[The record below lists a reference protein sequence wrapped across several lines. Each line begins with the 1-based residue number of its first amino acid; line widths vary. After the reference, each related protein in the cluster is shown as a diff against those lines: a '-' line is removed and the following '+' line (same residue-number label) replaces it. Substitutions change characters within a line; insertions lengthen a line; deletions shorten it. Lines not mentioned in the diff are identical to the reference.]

1 MSQKACVIGWPI
13 RHSRSPLIHSYW
25 LRQHGITGSY
35 EKVAVEPETL
45 ERFMRSVAAGDYLG
59 CNVTVPHKEAVMGL
73 LDEIDETAQAI
84 GAVNTIWRYGG
95 LLRGTNTDAIG
106 FMANLDDRAPAWD
119 AEAVNALIL
128 GAGGAARAVVHGL
141 QTRGVSTIWLA
152 NRTPERARQLAGE
165 FGAPV
170 KVVAWSEIDR
180 LLPETNLLINTTSL
194 GMAGSDPLPDCQS
207 MCGRLPKAAVVS
219 DIVYVPLQTELLA
232 EAKKAGLRTVD
243 GLGMLLHQAVP
254 GFEKWFG
261 IRPTVTPELRR
272 LIEADIEAPS
282 HA

>member
-13 RHSRSPLIHSYW
+13 RHSRSPLIHGYW
-25 LRQHGITGSY
+25 LRQHGIAGSY

-45 ERFMRSVAAGDYLG
+45 DQFVRSIAAGEYLG

-73 LDEIDETAQAI
+73 LDEVDETARAI
-84 GAVNTIWRYGG
+84 GAVNTIWRDAGR
-95 LLRGTNTDAIG
+95 LKGTNTDVIG
-106 FMANLDDRAPAWD
+106 FMANLDDRAPGWD
-119 AEAVNALIL
+119 AGNVNTLIL
-128 GAGGAARAVVHGL
+128 GAGGAARAVIHGL
-141 QTRGVSTIWLA
+141 QTRGVSKIRLA
-152 NRTPERARQLAGE
+152 NRTPQRAQQLARE
-165 FGAPV
+165 FGNPV
-170 KVVAWSEIDR
+170 EAVAWREIDR

-194 GMAGSDPLPDCQS
+194 GMAGSEPLPDCRGI
-207 MCGRLPKAAVVS
+207 CGRLPKTAVVS
-219 DIVYVPLQTELLA
+219 DIVYVPLQTELLV
-232 EAKKAGLRTVD
+232 EARKAGLRTVD

-261 IRPTVTPELRR
+261 VRPTVTPELRR